1 MTEIPGNGFSA
12 RSYSIQCQKMSRY
25 KRPGRRQAL
34 KVLLGAHQNLER
46 ISRNLDAELAEAKE
60 VSKALDEAIN
70 CIKGHNLREPEHELL
85 RESMVAITS
94 AANIIRKALR
104 RQTSGIDSVKMAS
117 NLIGAEI
124 VRHLPQ

>member
-1 MTEIPGNGFSA
+1 M
-12 RSYSIQCQKMSRY
+12 
-25 KRPGRRQAL
+25 
-34 KVLLGAHQNLER
+34 KVILSAHQDLEG
-46 ISRNLDAELAEAKE
+46 IFRNLDSELAEARE

-94 AANIIRKALR
+94 AANIIRKVLR
-104 RQTSGIDSVKMAS
+104 RQASGIDSVKMAS

-124 VRHLPQ
+124 LRHLPQ